1 MGWIN
6 LYWEGEMVD
15 DGKNVCVKKKTGGEI
30 QEPAGI
36 S

>member
-15 DGKNVCVKKKTGGEI
+15 DGKNVCVKKKK
-30 QEPAGI
+30 QEVKFKDLQD
-36 S
+36 